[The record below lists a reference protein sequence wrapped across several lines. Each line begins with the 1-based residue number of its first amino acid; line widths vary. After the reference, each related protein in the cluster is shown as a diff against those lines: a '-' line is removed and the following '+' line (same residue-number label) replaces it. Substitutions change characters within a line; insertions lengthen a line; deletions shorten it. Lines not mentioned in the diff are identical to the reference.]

1 MLKVQ
6 SLSLILVYILILR
19 YILAYTEECRT
30 FTNEINVRFNEHR
43 FQNCEVH
50 LSTGIDLCSLY
61 LEEGWGG
68 GGNGGLI
75 MSSRTIILR
84 LTSHETRLS
93 RFSEKE
99 VVKMSKTLR

>member
-6 SLSLILVYILILR
+6 SLSLVLLYIFVNTALYFA
-19 YILAYTEECRT
+19 YIEEFRT

-61 LEEGWGG
+61 LEEGEGW
-68 GGNGGLI
+68 GNGGLI
-75 MSSRTIILR
+75 PSPRTIILR
-84 LTSHETRLS
+84 LTSHETTFS
-93 RFSEKE
+93 RFSKIE
-99 VVKMSKTLR
+99 VGKMSKTLS